1 MNYRYI
7 FMEKFNNK
15 IEKHLELSEITDMLK
30 EYREDYNV
38 YRRLLI
44 IHMVANGES
53 IAKASKNINIS
64 RKLVNDGLDSIMK
77 MVLMVY
83 FQIIPIVE
91 GNLT

>member
-1 MNYRYI
+1 
-7 FMEKFNNK
+7 MEKFNNK

>member
-1 MNYRYI
+1 
-7 FMEKFNNK
+7 MERFNNK